1 MKTAAGIRKV
11 TVELY
16 VHYIGRCLNDFSARF
31 SAKFFAVPTVHP
43 LRYLDVIVSTLV
55 VMLQFKVQYYQ
66 SYHTALGDSYLP
78 IAFRLMHVRHRIIR
92 RYDIALGGRQR
103 STASWNVGRK
113 EKKKILVRI
122 SARIRE
128 ERRGRRSIDSCL
140 LSCCPI
146 LCWIQDN
153 SPSNGSRI
161 SGTIDLSGLWS
172 PRGYRFRRTCRLTET
187 FRNRR
192 FY

>member
-16 VHYIGRCLNDFSARF
+16 VHYVGRCLNDFRARF
-31 SAKFFAVPTVHP
+31 AAKFFAVPTVHP

-103 STASWNVGRK
+103 STASWNVGKKK
-113 EKKKILVRI
+113 EKRKFSFESRQE
-122 SARIRE
+122 S
-128 ERRGRRSIDSCL
+128 GRKDVKDDRSILAYCRAVPSYAKSGITLPRTAHEFQVQLICL
-140 LSCCPI
+140 AYDLRGDI
-146 LCWIQDN
+146 
-153 SPSNGSRI
+153 GSAELA
-161 SGTIDLSGLWS
+161 D
-172 PRGYRFRRTCRLTET
+172 
-187 FRNRR
+187 
-192 FY
+192 